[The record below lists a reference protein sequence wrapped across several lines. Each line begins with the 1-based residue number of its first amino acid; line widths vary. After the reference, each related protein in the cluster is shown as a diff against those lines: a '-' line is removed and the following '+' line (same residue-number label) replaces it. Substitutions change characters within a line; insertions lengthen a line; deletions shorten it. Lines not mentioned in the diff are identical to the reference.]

1 MVESTSESSAVV
13 VLHSVLS
20 SDWGEGGCR
29 GGGGGVGGVSCIKL
43 EVPQLSDML

>member
-29 GGGGGVGGVSCIKL
+29 GGGGVGGVSCINL
-43 EVPQLSDML
+43 EVPQLSDMLL